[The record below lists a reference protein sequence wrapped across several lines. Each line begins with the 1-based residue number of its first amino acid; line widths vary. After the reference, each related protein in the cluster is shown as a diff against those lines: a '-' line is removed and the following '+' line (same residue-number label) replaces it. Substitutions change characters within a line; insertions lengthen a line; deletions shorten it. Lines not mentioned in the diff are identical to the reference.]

1 MNLRQA
7 IVAALKRNP
16 GLIPK
21 LTDSLKPKLA
31 DSLKQRADDEESILG
46 TFVQAAS
53 ALEPVLAGA
62 VEKRPSRIGL
72 LGLKSAHLL
81 AGLAIEDEA
90 SNKKLAAIAQNSVVG
105 IVFVDVADFTSFTAE
120 QGDDL
125 AVSLLNRLDEL
136 IREAV
141 GPTRGEIVK
150 SLGDGFLVAFPSA
163 SQAVR
168 GALAISHDV
177 EKERL
182 GHESFVLHL
191 RIAVHAGEP
200 LVEQDDLLGHDVN
213 LTARLLD
220 HCEPDEVIVSE
231 VTKSL
236 SERRLKTVEFEAE
249 REVKIRGLATPVR
262 VFSVRLGQRSKTS

>member
-7 IVAALKRNP
+7 IVQAVKRNP

-21 LTDSLKPKLA
+21 FT
-31 DSLKQRADDEESILG
+31 DSLKQRADADESILG

-53 ALEPVLAGA
+53 ALEPILAEA

-81 AGLAIEDEA
+81 AGLTMDDEA
-90 SNKKLAAIAQNSVVG
+90 SNKKLAAIARNSVVG
-105 IVFVDVADFTSFTAE
+105 IVFVDVADFTAFTAE
-120 QGDDL
+120 QGDDV
-125 AVSLLNRLDEL
+125 AIGLLNRLDGL
-136 IREAV
+136 INDSVRD
-141 GPTRGEIVK
+141 GKGEVVK

-168 GALAISHDV
+168 GAIAISTAV
-177 EKERL
+177 EEKRGAGGEFPLR
-182 GHESFVLHL
+182 L

-220 HCEPDEVIVSE
+220 HCEPGEIIVSDAA
-231 VTKSL
+231 KL
-236 SERRLKTVEFEAE
+236 LAERRLKKVEFEAE
-249 REVKIRGLATPVR
+249 RSVKIRGLATPLR
-262 VFSVRLGQRSKTS
+262 AYSVRPETSD